1 MIFSEPHFIE
11 GNKDIGAE
19 TQDEED
25 VGNGKGNH
33 EVVACIPDKPRG
45 CQVQDNTH
53 KRDAVDRNL

>member
-11 GNKDIGAE
+11 GNEDIGAE

-25 VGNGKGNH
+25 VGNGKDNH
-33 EVVACIPDKPRG
+33 KVVACISDKPWG

-53 KRDAVDRNL
+53 KRDAINRNL